1 MILKNLTK
9 NFYINL
15 IFIFLI
21 FALDR
26 ISKIYVI
33 YLNKKTYTSELFQS
47 KYLNISLIWN
57 EGIAFGLFS
66 FEQSDLYNFL
76 TIIISIVILIIFIMI
91 IKSFGFHFF

>member
-33 YLNKKTYTSELFQS
+33 YLNKKTYTSEL
-47 KYLNISLIWN
+47 LNKNI
-57 EGIAFGLFS
+57 
-66 FEQSDLYNFL
+66 
-76 TIIISIVILIIFIMI
+76 
-91 IKSFGFHFF
+91 